1 MCSSSSER
9 WEAAYTRLLM
19 PSRSFPFYCSSGR
32 NVVWGSPSAFLCPI
46 DQGLKYQ
53 FRASPYI
60 DAAICFRSD
69 DLFRDLLRK
78 LPLHGLRRR
87 YIHGGTNN
95 GKTNI
100 REKHYCCLKYF
111 MMMKPY
117 FQQCIKQTKKKWF
130 LRQSECVYMFTTVS
144 LPSASSS
151 WSSTDK
157 ICQIIEQWT
166 STLQPYIIVMGW
178 RTTPW
183 SNGGNVV
190 R

>member
-53 FRASPYI
+53 FRANPYI

-95 GKTNI
+95 EKTNI

-117 FQQCIKQTKKKWF
+117 FHCCIFIQQCIKQTKKKSDF
-130 LRQSECVYMFTTVS
+130 FAKVSVFTCLQQFHCPLLLPHEVAQIKFARS
-144 LPSASSS
+144 LNNERLLYSHISS
-151 WSSTDK
+151 
-157 ICQIIEQWT
+157 
-166 STLQPYIIVMGW
+166 
-178 RTTPW
+178 
-183 SNGGNVV
+183 
-190 R
+190 